1 MLGRRPIIILSA
13 AVLLI
18 LLGVGIV
25 RYWLQSTDL
34 SEELKSRLTNWV
46 TEKTDGRYQLSM
58 ETLKIDPDK
67 ETLTI
72 SELVFE
78 PIHADTNQQTN
89 YRFHFDN
96 LIVKNV
102 SVSSLLESSL
112 LDLSTIAISGG
123 KLEIDSGS
131 DTGKNQQPIIPE
143 TKARRKKQ
151 VLSGLKV
158 DSIQLSKLD
167 IIYINRKKGKT
178 KVESVHLDLYN
189 FHSDSLQLN
198 AGKPIPV
205 GGFRLSIENIELDLA
220 DKQYKLKADQLI
232 LKGTDHIQAIISK
245 LRVNPGAGTNLEALA
260 GKTPVQQDIY
270 QCSIPEIVIDSVDV
284 RSFLEDSII
293 RTPLIVLK
301 EPFLKIFND
310 RSRPPATQSKIGKN
324 PHQLIQKLSPGLDIP
339 LMQIENGR
347 IEYMEKN
354 KEGTDVGKLIF
365 GSINGNAGPIQ
376 KGVETVGSLSL
387 NLNARLMDKI
397 PMNAQFYFPPGKNG
411 QFTVKGAIQSF
422 DLALINPIVQPLTNV
437 EIRTGK
443 AKKLEFSLRGTDHQA
458 RGRVLFLYED
468 LKIDLLKEKNSGETA
483 KRPLLTL
490 LANQLLVRN
499 HNQTDD
505 RHQHEFEVINERVPT
520 KSFFNLVW
528 KTLFEGVKMSAGLG
542 DKDKKPA

>member
-1 MLGRRPIIILSA
+1 MLGRRSIIILSG
-13 AVLLI
+13 AVFLI
-18 LLGVGIV
+18 LLGVGIF
-25 RYWLQSTDL
+25 RYWLKSTDL
-34 SEELKSRLTNWV
+34 SEELKSRLTNWIA
-46 TEKTDGRYQLSM
+46 EETDGRYRLSM

-67 ETLTI
+67 ETLAI
-72 SELVFE
+72 SGLVFE
-78 PIHADTNQQTN
+78 PIHSDTSQQTF
-89 YRFHFDN
+89 YRFRFDN

-123 KLEIDSGS
+123 NLEIERGT
-131 DTGKNQQPIIPE
+131 DTGKNINQVIQG
-143 TKARRKKQ
+143 TKSKRKKQ

-167 IIYINRKKGKT
+167 ITYTNRKKGKT
-178 KVESVHLDLYN
+178 KVKSVHLDLYN
-189 FHSDSLQLN
+189 FHTDSLQVN
-198 AGKPIPV
+198 AGNPLPV

-220 DKQYKLKADQLI
+220 EKKYQLKADQLI
-232 LKGTDHIQAIISK
+232 LKGTDHIQAIITK
-245 LRVNPGAGTNLEALA
+245 LFVNPAAGSNLEALA

-324 PHQLIQKLSPGLDIP
+324 PHQLIQQLSPGLDIP

-354 KEGTDVGKLIF
+354 KEGTDVGKLVF

-376 KGVETVGSLSL
+376 KGVESVGSLSL
-387 NLNARLMDKI
+387 NLTARLMDKI
-397 PMNAQFYFPPGKNG
+397 PLDARFYFPPGNTG
-411 QFTVKGAIQSF
+411 QFTVRGAIQPF

-437 EIRTGK
+437 QIRTGK
-443 AKKLEFSLRGTDHQA
+443 AKKLEFNLRGTDHLA
-458 RGRVLFLYED
+458 KGRVLFLYED

-499 HNQTDD
+499 HNRLDD

-528 KTLFEGVKMSAGLG
+528 KTLFEGLKMSAGLG